1 MKMKNQI
8 YGKMWNVY
16 IYIAFL
22 LGYCILYTQVKLFSC
37 VVKWQLVGIIRL
49 RLHLPT
55 HDQGEAGRGLRV
67 PQIRRTTSATTAVTL
82 WSTDLTTGYI
92 SPHHCQ
98 SLNVHSCY
106 SDSCSHFIYHFHQ
119 QLLYDH
125 IEIILFLHYSKTEYK
140 NQFLFHFKQKNLHYK
155 NTKNKMSLL

>member
-1 MKMKNQI
+1 MTKFLLFPRPLINRKLLNRQKSYYVLFSIRNLLNRKKLLTQMKNQI

-16 IYIAFL
+16 IYIAFS
-22 LGYCILYTQVKLFSC
+22 LGYCILYTWVKLFSC

-92 SPHHCQ
+92 SP
-98 SLNVHSCY
+98 SPLSILEHS
-106 SDSCSHFIYHFHQ
+106 FM
-119 QLLYDH
+119 L
-125 IEIILFLHYSKTEYK
+125 
-140 NQFLFHFKQKNLHYK
+140 
-155 NTKNKMSLL
+155 

>member
-1 MKMKNQI
+1 MTKFLLFPRSLINRKLLNRQKSYYVLFSIRNLLNRKKLLTQMKMKNQI

-16 IYIAFL
+16 IYIAFS
-22 LGYCILYTQVKLFSC
+22 LGYSILYTKLFSC

-92 SPHHCQ
+92 SLSPL
-98 SLNVHSCY
+98 S
-106 SDSCSHFIYHFHQ
+106 
-119 QLLYDH
+119 
-125 IEIILFLHYSKTEYK
+125 ILERSFML
-140 NQFLFHFKQKNLHYK
+140 
-155 NTKNKMSLL
+155 